1 MGRHSR
7 SPPQARWAPRLRG
20 GPSGTIGGMCSFRS
34 ERPAL
39 SGWQRLALTGWLLLA
54 LAGLAWY
61 ATHADAWT
69 PRQLA
74 ETLASWRGPL
84 ALLYVVVLVARAFV
98 LIPSTPLVLAG
109 VLLFPES
116 PGLLLC
122 LSLVGIGLS
131 ATLLYFCAERLG
143 LDLVLRRRYP
153 RQFAQVAAALDS
165 RWGPW
170 LLVAWAFFPAVPT
183 DLACH
188 VAGMVRMPFPRFL
201 AAVLL
206 GELILCGVCIVLGQR
221 LLG

>member
-1 MGRHSR
+1 MVGMF
-7 SPPQARWAPRLRG
+7 PPPR
-20 GPSGTIGGMCSFRS
+20 

-39 SGWQRLALTGWLLLA
+39 TGWQRLALVGWLLLT
-54 LAGLAWY
+54 LAGLGWY
-61 ATHADAWT
+61 ATHSAEWT

-74 ETLASWRGPL
+74 ATLATWRGPL
-84 ALLYVVVLVARAFV
+84 AVLYVAALVARAFV

-109 VLLFPES
+109 VLLFPGQ
-116 PGLLLC
+116 PGLLLS

-143 LDLVLRRRYP
+143 LDQLLSRRYP
-153 RQFAQVAAALDS
+153 RRFGQVAAALEG
-165 RWGPW
+165 RWGVW

-188 VAGMVRMPFPRFL
+188 VAGMVRMPFAKFL

-206 GELILCGVCIVLGQR
+206 GELILCGLCIALGQQ

>member
-1 MGRHSR
+1 MF
-7 SPPQARWAPRLRG
+7 PPPR
-20 GPSGTIGGMCSFRS
+20 

-39 SGWQRLALTGWLLLA
+39 TGWQRLALMGWLLLT
-54 LAGLAWY
+54 LAGLGWY
-61 ATHADAWT
+61 ATHSTEWT

-74 ETLASWRGPL
+74 ATLATWRGPL
-84 ALLYVVVLVARAFV
+84 A
-98 LIPSTPLVLAG
+98 
-109 VLLFPES
+109 VLLS
-116 PGLLLC
+116 

-143 LDLVLRRRYP
+143 LDQLLSRRYP
-153 RQFAQVAAALDS
+153 RQFGQVAAALEG
-165 RWGPW
+165 RWGVW

-188 VAGMVRMPFPRFL
+188 VAGMVRMPFAKFL

-206 GELILCGVCIVLGQR
+206 GELILCGLCIALGQQ